1 MAAHRSHA
9 PAVHYRVE
17 AAQLH
22 ARIYHVT
29 LTVESPAAQ
38 QELSLPVWIP
48 GSYLVR
54 EFAKNLQNLRA
65 RQGGQEVALAQRG
78 KCLWQADCREGAP
91 LVLTYEVSAYDNSV
105 RTAWLDASRGFFNGT
120 SLCLRVHGQ
129 EAARHDLEIV
139 ATPEVSHWSVATG
152 LTAEKT
158 TRAGF
163 GTYRAASYDELVDCP
178 VEMGPFWS
186 ARFTACGVPHRLVV
200 AGAAPS
206 FDGERLVA
214 DTRRIC
220 EAGIRFWHGAGKP
233 PYAQYLFML
242 NVVDDG
248 YGGLEHRNSTA
259 LVCGRRDLPRQGE
272 AKAPEGY
279 TTLLGLIS
287 HEHFHTWNVK
297 RLRPAE
303 LARYDYTQENYTRL
317 LWFFEG
323 FTSYYDDL
331 LLRRAGLI
339 DDATYLRLLAKN
351 INQVLQTPGRRVQSV
366 ADASFDAWVKY
377 YRQDE
382 NTPNATV
389 SYYTKGALV
398 GLCLDLA
405 LRREGR
411 TTLDDVMRALWD
423 RCDAG
428 PMSEDDLLAVLEA
441 PLGPPVRA
449 RDRRM
454 GARHRRPAP
463 GRDAGRARRGPAR
476 GSGAAAQ
483 RLGLRVSEGQGL
495 QVKVVLRGGL
505 AEEAGFS
512 AGDEWLAVEAQ
523 GETWRVQ
530 RLDDVALYAGREKRV
545 TALVSRDRRV
555 LRLPLA
561 LEREGGAPDDTVALA
576 LADAPWRGAGWTA
589 SRTRARPPGSLRDGR
604 ERRPLGIVVRTTTTP
619 RRYPLGLRS
628 HRGPHRG
635 GQGRR
640 HHAEPPQAAQRAQR
654 PAHGRAGRRAGR
666 LRCRRTHRLHHPHRQ

>member
-65 RQGGQEVALAQRG
+65 RQDGQEVALAQRS
-78 KCLWQADCREGAP
+78 KSLWQAACREGAP
-91 LVLTYEVSAYDNSV
+91 LVLTYEVGAYDSSV
-105 RTAWLDASRGFFNGT
+105 RTAWLDSSRGFFNGT

-129 EAARHDLEIV
+129 EDARHDLEIV

-242 NVVDDG
+242 NVMDDG

-259 LVCGRRDLPRQGE
+259 LACSRRDLPRQGE
-272 AKAPEGY
+272 ARTPEGY

-441 PLGPPVRA
+441 LSGRSFAREIAEWVHGTGDLPLAEMLAAHGVALRA
-449 RDRRM
+449 E
-454 GARHRRPAP
+454 
-463 GRDAGRARRGPAR
+463 
-476 GSGAAAQ
+476 AAQPAQ

-512 AGDEWLAVEAQ
+512 AGDEWLAVEVH
-523 GETWRVQ
+523 GETWRMQ

-561 LEREGGAPDDTVALA
+561 LEREGGAPDDTVALS
-576 LADAPWRGAGWTA
+576 LADAPLARRWLDGQPDTGMAAG
-589 SRTRARPPGSLRDGR
+589 
-604 ERRPLGIVVRTTTTP
+604 
-619 RRYPLGLRS
+619 
-628 HRGPHRG
+628 
-635 GQGRR
+635 
-640 HHAEPPQAAQRAQR
+640 
-654 PAHGRAGRRAGR
+654 
-666 LRCRRTHRLHHPHRQ
+666 